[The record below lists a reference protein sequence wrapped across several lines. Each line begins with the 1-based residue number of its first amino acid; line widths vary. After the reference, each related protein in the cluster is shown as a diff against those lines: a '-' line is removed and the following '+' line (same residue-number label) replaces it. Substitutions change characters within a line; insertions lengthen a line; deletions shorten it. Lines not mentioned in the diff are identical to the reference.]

1 MVAFFSDYPPP
12 LKATF
17 PASSHTQLLI
27 GALISHTGIDWCPQ
41 LLGARNGTKQPAE
54 EAVAAAQL
62 EGFMGR
68 NLLAQIFFAPTGLR

>member
-17 PASSHTQLLI
+17 PC
-27 GALISHTGIDWCPQ
+27 LISHTGIDWCPQ